1 MERIVDQVVNPKI
14 NTVFLPLVEDVVYK
28 YLGIEKRQDPQ
39 NKAITNTTDLLPKD
53 LEAVSPDS
61 VQSSKHDEQKDDTD
75 TLNESLTSK
84 MDEDESPPFEPLE
97 GCQQTVTTLQEETS
111 LDSELSG
118 ISGKIWNKEII

>member
-1 MERIVDQVVNPKI
+1 M
-14 NTVFLPLVEDVVYK
+14 FLPLVEDVVYK

-39 NKAITNTTDLLPKD
+39 NKANVNATDLLPKD
-53 LEAVSPDS
+53 LEAVSPES
-61 VQSSKHDEQKDDTD
+61 VQSSKHDEQKEDTD

-97 GCQQTVTTLQEETS
+97 GCQPTVMTVQEETS

-118 ISGKIWNKEII
+118 ISGRL